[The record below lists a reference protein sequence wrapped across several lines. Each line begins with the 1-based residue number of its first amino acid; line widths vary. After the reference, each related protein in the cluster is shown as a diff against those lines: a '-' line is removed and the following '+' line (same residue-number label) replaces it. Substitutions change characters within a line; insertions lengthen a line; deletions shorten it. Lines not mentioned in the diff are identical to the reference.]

1 MATERIEDM
10 KRKDLRE
17 INAQIDILTSQLLP
31 YEKKKTKTKQELV
44 IMERIKREL
53 ILWNKTR
60 ESLTQLTDDSGLK
73 VDEYMTIKF
82 SLYEKM
88 KRILLRSSNYILAE
102 TKKIIDG
109 WKLTREERGQLS
121 RITLKL
127 DLRTVKNSIKQY
139 DKNVKQIPKELES
152 MKTLPASERKH
163 KKIPKLIIE
172 TINLLD
178 TIVKILDTFDKKM
191 FIITD
196 NNYEKFEHTLRII
209 HDNKTKIKNIA
220 TKEKKL
226 KNSSLEDLQE
236 VAIKSDIGST
246 TASSAADSSSSSS
259 SSSSP
264 SPSSGESGNE
274 SEDITLA
281 SAVPLATEVQV
292 ARPVTRPVAR
302 PVTRPVSASLEAPDA
317 KVVLGKRRRNPPSSG
332 NPFEPGENK
341 EGNRFW
347 EKRKKRFKTENE
359 ATKKIQKFITNQLN
373 RRKQTQ
379 KQRKQKQ
386 KQRIQISNYKNK
398 TLPPPKPWS
407 PPEGITP
414 SGRWRGEN
422 YDAGV
427 ESEDEEELHIARPK
441 NKSTRT
447 QINTRGSSKRPSVKV
462 SIKPSSQLVYPPAV
476 LGRKGTTRRIL
487 VKSTKPTQDFTK
499 KSGRKNKKRKK
510 KKGGR
515 KTRKRSK

>member
-1 MATERIEDM
+1 MAAKQIETMKKREVKEIETQITVLRRQLIPYVEKEPKTELDLIII
-10 KRKDLRE
+10 RKINRE
-17 INAQIDILTSQLLP
+17 LNLW
-31 YEKKKTKTKQELV
+31 TKT
-44 IMERIKREL
+44 MEE
-53 ILWNKTR
+53 
-60 ESLTQLTDDSGLK
+60 LTQLTVDSEPNVVK
-73 VDEYMTIKF
+73 YMTIKF

-88 KRILLRSSNYILAE
+88 KRILLRNTNNILAE